1 VKNPGKK
8 LSSFFSFLLEVIIY
22 AAFVTIYY
30 FLAIHYLGDRIKRVF
45 HTDKTEYALL
55 AVGLIAAQG
64 VLLERVTTIL
74 LWLVECLKNIIPV
87 LYRMT
92 RPYESITRPEDAPDL
107 LIYRFAGPLY
117 YFNAAYFAS
126 RVQEMIDSSEKP
138 VKVFLLNAA
147 AIVDMDM
154 NGVEVLEQV
163 YHDLKVQGIVLA
175 LCEVKG
181 DFRKVLQSTRLRQR
195 AGFKIYRS
203 VAEAKQELTKKSPK
217 KTETDK

>member
-1 VKNPGKK
+1 MKDLKRK
-8 LSSFFSFLLEVIIY
+8 LASLFSFLLELIVY
-22 AAFVTIYY
+22 SGFVAAY
-30 FLAIHYLGDRIKRVF
+30 FLIVIHFLGGWIKHIYLGN
-45 HTDKTEYALL
+45 KTHYALV

-64 VLLERVTTIL
+64 VLLERLTAIL

-92 RPYESITRPEDAPDL
+92 RPYESIARPEDAPDL
-107 LIYRFAGPLY
+107 LVYRFAGPLY

-126 RVQEMIDSSEKP
+126 RVQEMIDSSDEP
-138 VKVFLLNAA
+138 VKVFLLNAE

-163 YHDLKVQGIVLA
+163 YYDLKVQGIVLA
-175 LCEVKG
+175 LCEAKG
-181 DFRKVLQSTRLRQR
+181 DFRKVLQSSRLRQR

-203 VAEAKQELTKKSPK
+203 VAEAEQELIKKSPK
-217 KTETDK
+217 KTETR